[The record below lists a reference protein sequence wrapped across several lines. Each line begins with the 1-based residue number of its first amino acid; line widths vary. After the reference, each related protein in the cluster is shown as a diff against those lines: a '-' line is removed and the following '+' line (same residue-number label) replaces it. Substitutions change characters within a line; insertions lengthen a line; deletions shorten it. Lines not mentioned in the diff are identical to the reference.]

1 MSKRKIEELV
11 NYITAK
17 KPTRLILN
25 LNSDEEKMRFLR
37 KSNINRI
44 TSFWH
49 LHSDIDKCNR
59 KNSECNEDIM
69 ILQELVIEEERND
82 TEESTIQFSK
92 WNEFNGR
99 Q

>member
-1 MSKRKIEELV
+1 
-11 NYITAK
+11 
-17 KPTRLILN
+17 
-25 LNSDEEKMRFLR
+25 
-37 KSNINRI
+37 
-44 TSFWH
+44 
-49 LHSDIDKCNR
+49 
-59 KNSECNEDIM
+59 M